1 MPIVHLS
8 QRGKEPQHVNAF
20 MKRLAFCLA
29 ILPFFIPGASSTTHR
44 DAVFALNVLYTA
56 MGSPVAL
63 AGWTAQGGDP
73 CTDGWK
79 GVVCVGPDVTELNL
93 SGMNLMGGLGY
104 ALDKLTAL
112 IILDLSSNHITGDLP
127 FQLPRNIQQLL
138 LANNLLVGALPYS
151 VTYMT
156 KLTVLDLSSNHL
168 EGMIPDTFH
177 GLTALS
183 KLDLSNNNLTSTL
196 PPSFS
201 ALSNLNTLLLQN
213 NHLEGTI
220 DVLADL
226 PLKDLDLSKNN
237 FKGNIPTKLSSLS
250 SSGFLGNHFN
260 ISASTFPLLASPPP
274 AATHFRVPSGSAA
287 DPSEDVVNSK
297 KRLAQG
303 RIAGI
308 VVASVISSLVVI
320 MVILFFTRKLKQSSV
335 ENRDG
340 YSPQGDVRNTSSKWR
355 HRSVPDIAT
364 IRCLIPMREKVM
376 DADKS
381 INGSIST
388 AVFNLGELQAATN
401 GFNQENLIGEGTSAR
416 VYRAMLKNGKVV
428 AIKKLDSS
436 IQMMHDK
443 DFFDAI
449 MGITRLRHSNI
460 AELIGYCTEN
470 GHRIL
475 VYEYIGNGTLH
486 EALHSGE
493 GKNKKLSWNNR
504 IKIALGAARAL
515 EYLHE
520 ICEPIVVHRNFKSSN
535 ILLEEDFTPRLS
547 DCGLLPLTYFG
558 SQCQFPT
565 QHMGS
570 FGYSAPEF
578 AMSGMFSAKSDVYS
592 FGVVLLELLTGRK
605 PLDSSRSRAEQSLVR
620 WATPQLGDIDAL
632 FKMVDPALKGIY
644 PAKSLARFADVIALC
659 VQPDPEFR
667 PPMSEVVQSL
677 VRLLQRASVNRRR
690 SGDELGF
697 SQRVVERQDAGET

>member
-1 MPIVHLS
+1 MAIFLLS
-8 QRGKEPQHVNAF
+8 EYSKEPLHVNVV
-20 MKRLAFCLA
+20 MTRLAFCIA
-29 ILPFFIPGASSTTHR
+29 FFPFFIPPASSATHQ
-44 DAVFALNVLYTA
+44 DDVFALNVLFEA
-56 MGSPVAL
+56 MGSPAL
-63 AGWTAQGGDP
+63 AGWTVQGGDP
-73 CTDGWK
+73 CLEGWK
-79 GVVCVGPDVTELNL
+79 GVVCVGPNITELNL
-93 SGMNLMGGLGY
+93 SGLNLMGGLGY

-112 IILDLSSNHITGDLP
+112 MILDLSNNQIKGALP

-138 LANNLLVGALPYS
+138 LANNQLVGALPYS
-151 VTYMT
+151 LTYMT
-156 KLTVLDLSSNHL
+156 NLTVIDVSSNHL
-168 EGMIPDTFH
+168 DGIVPDIFY
-177 GLTALS
+177 GLLDLS
-183 KLDLSNNNLTSTL
+183 KMDLSNNNLTSTL
-196 PPSFS
+196 PSSFS
-201 ALSNLNTLLLQN
+201 ALSKLSTLFLQN
-213 NHLEGTI
+213 NHLNGTI

-226 PLKDLDLSKNN
+226 PLKDLDLSNNN
-237 FKGNIPTKLSSLS
+237 FMGNIPPNLSSLS

-260 ISASTFPLLASPPP
+260 ISASTYPTLGSPPP
-274 AATHFRVPSGSAA
+274 SAPQYPLPSGSAGK
-287 DPSEDVVNSK
+287 PSRNGVDSK
-297 KRLAQG
+297 QHLTQG
-303 RIAGI
+303 HIAGI
-308 VVASVISSLVVI
+308 VVASIITVLIVVT
-320 MVILFFTRKLKQSSV
+320 VILFFTLKPKEPTV
-335 ENRDG
+335 ESRDG
-340 YSPQGDVRNTSSKWR
+340 YSPQGDLRDTSMKWK
-355 HRSVPDIAT
+355 HKSIPDIAT
-364 IRCLIPMREKVM
+364 IKCLIPTREKVG

-401 GFNQENLIGEGTSAR
+401 NFSQENLIGEGTSAR
-416 VYRAMLKNGKVV
+416 AYKATLKNGKVM

-436 IQMMHDK
+436 IQMVHDK

-493 GKNKKLSWNNR
+493 DKNKRLSWNNR

-520 ICEPIVVHRNFKSSN
+520 ICEPMVVHRNFKSSN

-565 QHMGS
+565 QQMGS

-592 FGVVLLELLTGRK
+592 FGVVMLELLTGRK

-620 WATPQLGDIDAL
+620 WATPQLGEIDAL

-644 PAKSLARFADVIALC
+644 PAKSVARFADVIALC
-659 VQPDPEFR
+659 VQPDPDFR

-677 VRLLQRASVNRRR
+677 VRLLQRVSINRRR

-697 SQRVVERQDAGET
+697 SQRVMERQDVWDT